1 MHKEILQSPWL
12 IELMAFHINLR
23 ETNVNSKKAPALS
36 DGCDGKAPALLDGCD
51 TKAPALFDGCDTK
64 APALFDGCD
73 TKAPALFNGCDVVTQ
88 DGKTSLACELSD
100 DINYKFVGS
109 IKIDI
114 DLTCSI
120 CLVGFL
126 VSFVGR
132 ISLFCASF

>member
-23 ETNVNSKKAPALS
+23 ETNVNS
-36 DGCDGKAPALLDGCD
+36 GKAPALFEGCD
-51 TKAPALFDGCDTK
+51 IATKDR
-64 APALFDGCD
+64 
-73 TKAPALFNGCDVVTQ
+73 
-88 DGKTSLACELSD
+88 KTSLACELSD